1 MTIWKSLLLA
11 GTMLATC
18 SSAWAG
24 QAPGALSAPDV
35 PISHHDRVYAAEQF
49 SNTLSV
55 TDPVD
60 NKLLGVIKLGDAQPA
75 NFSPLY
81 KGQVLVHGLGYSPDH
96 RTLAVVSIGTNSVTF
111 IDTATNAVK
120 HVSYVGRSPHEAF
133 FTPSGSGVWVSVRGE
148 NYLAVLDGKTYQ
160 EKSHITV
167 PNGPGMT
174 IFSPDGKYGY
184 VCSSFTP
191 ETVVVSTADHQIVG
205 HVSRKS
211 PFCPDIAATPDGK
224 QVWLTLKD
232 IGQTMVFNAKPPF

>member
-96 RTLAVVSIGTNSVTF
+96 RTLAVVSIGSNSMTF

-120 HVSYVGRSPHEAF
+120 HVTYVGRSPHEAF
-133 FTPSGSGVWVSVRGE
+133 FTPAGRQIRLYLLVLQSRDRRRLRCRSQDRREGQAGEPVLPEHCRDAGRKPSVVHAQGHWQDTGVQR
-148 NYLAVLDGKTYQ
+148 
-160 EKSHITV
+160 
-167 PNGPGMT
+167 
-174 IFSPDGKYGY
+174 
-184 VCSSFTP
+184 
-191 ETVVVSTADHQIVG
+191 
-205 HVSRKS
+205 
-211 PFCPDIAATPDGK
+211 
-224 QVWLTLKD
+224 
-232 IGQTMVFNAKPPF
+232 